1 VRPKL
6 YIETTV
12 VGYLTARPSKD
23 LIVAAHQKLT
33 REWWRRRRGDF
44 DLFVAQ
50 GVLHEA
56 GAGDKR
62 EARRRLRVLSGIP
75 MLAVTDEVESLA
87 RALVDR
93 GALPAKAAEDALH
106 VAVATVHEMDYLLTW
121 NCRHI
126 ANAEMRRVMRAVCVR
141 HGYEIPL
148 ICTPEELMGG

>member
-1 VRPKL
+1 MQPKL
-6 YIETTV
+6 YVETTI
-12 VGYLTARPSKD
+12 VGYLTAKPSKD

-33 REWWRRRRGDF
+33 RQWWNRRRANF
-44 DLFVAQ
+44 DLYVAQ

-62 EARRRLRVLSGIP
+62 EARRRLKALRGIP
-75 MLAVTDEVESLA
+75 LLAVTDEVQGLA

-93 GALPAKAAEDALH
+93 GALPAKAVEDALH
-106 VAVATVHEMDYLLTW
+106 VAAATVHDMDYLLTW

-126 ANAEMRRVMRAVCVR
+126 ANAEMRRVMRAVCSA